1 METPSAAIFTL
12 VVGLMLTSLLA
23 VGLICKMRQLRRPG
37 RKRNLASDAD
47 QDYLVNGMYL

>member
-12 VVGLMLTSLLA
+12 VVGMILTVLVA
-23 VGLICKMRQLRRPG
+23 VVIACRIRVMRRRG

-47 QDYLVNGMYL
+47 GDYLVNGMYL